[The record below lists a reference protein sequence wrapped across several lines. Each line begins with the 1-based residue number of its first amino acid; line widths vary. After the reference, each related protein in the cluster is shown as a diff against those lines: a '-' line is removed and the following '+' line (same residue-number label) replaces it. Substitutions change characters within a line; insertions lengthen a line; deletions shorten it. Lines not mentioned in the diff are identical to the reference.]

1 MITDED
7 FPIAFTG
14 KAYNLATLSLI
25 KKHFVVPINKKD
37 LNPAHKNAM

>member
-25 KKHFVVPINKKD
+25 KEHFVVPINKKE
-37 LNPAHKNAM
+37 LNPPHKNAM